1 MLDQGANGQTATA
14 GPQSIDSE
22 RGQALVFT
30 VLAMVVL
37 LGMAALAIDVGAW
50 FQTKRHLQAT
60 ADASAL
66 AGAQAL
72 PDSPGTAT
80 SLALS
85 YAGKNGGG
93 VLGADVSIGSTD
105 MSDDT
110 ITVSPKKE
118 SPGVFS
124 RVLGIDSV
132 DIGAHATAM
141 AGVPAQALHVAP
153 MVVYCD
159 HPLIHNCNGSHLP
172 TFNVSTTLDYDP
184 LGAPGAFGMLNL
196 DGESGTVGSSREGA
210 WILTGFD
217 KYLPLGY
224 YKSDP
229 GAKFS
234 SQNIDSALNDR
245 INTVLLF
252 PVYKTLTG
260 TGQNAQYL
268 IIGWIGFMLQSYTV
282 HGNNATLHGYFATYI
297 AEGLLAH
304 HGGGGPSGGGATP
317 DFGVRSIQLIG

>member
-1 MLDQGANGQTATA
+1 MSQKAEEKNATDF
-14 GPQSIDSE
+14 PQPIDRE
-22 RGQALVFT
+22 RGQVVVVT
-30 VLAMVVL
+30 VLALASL
-37 LGMAALAIDVGAW
+37 LGMSALAIDVGAW

-72 PDSPGTAT
+72 PDNPGAA
-80 SLALS
+80 SALALS
-85 YAGKNGGG
+85 YADKNGGG
-93 VLGADVSIGSTD
+93 VLGANVSISSTD
-105 MSDDT
+105 MPNDT
-110 ITVSPKKE
+110 ITVSPKQE
-118 SPGVFS
+118 RPGVFS

-132 DIGAHATAM
+132 DIGAHATAI

-159 HPLIHNCNGSHLP
+159 HSLIHNCNGSHLP
-172 TFNVSTTLDYDP
+172 SFNVSTTLDFAP

-196 DGESGTVGSSREGA
+196 DGGNGTVGASKEGE

-224 YKSDP
+224 YRSDP

-234 SQNIDSALNDR
+234 SQNIRSALTDR
-245 INTVLLF
+245 INTILLF

-282 HGNNATLHGYFATYI
+282 HGNNATLNGYFTTYI
-297 AEGLLAH
+297 AEGILAKH
-304 HGGGGPSGGGATP
+304 AGGGAPGSGAPP
-317 DFGVRSIQLIG
+317 DFGTRSIQLID